1 MRKVIGVT
9 GGIASGKSNVI
20 SIIKRQGFKVIDCD
34 LINHNLQKINMPIYN
49 AIKEAFGSSYFLDN
63 GELDRKKLGELIFHN
78 ENEKLKLNSISHP
91 IIKEEVLK
99 EINKADGIVF
109 VDVPLLYE
117 SKFDSLCDKV
127 ICVYLNK
134 DTQIERLMER
144 DHIDYSYAKSK
155 IASQMDLDQKRD
167 LADYVIDSKGSFQ
180 ETERQVLKILEMIK
194 GE

>member
-9 GGIASGKSNVI
+9 GGISSGKSNVI

-63 GELDRKKLGELIFHN
+63 EELDRKKLGELIFHN

-99 EINKADGIVF
+99 EINQADGIIF

-134 DTQIERLMER
+134 ETQIKRLMER
-144 DHIDYSYAKSK
+144 DHIDYSYAKAK

-180 ETERQVLKILEMIK
+180 ETYDQVLKILEMIK

>member
-78 ENEKLKLNSISHP
+78 EKEKLKLNSISHP

-127 ICVYLNK
+127 ICVYLNRK
-134 DTQIERLMER
+134 AQIERLMER

-155 IASQMDLDQKRD
+155 IASQMDLGKKRD

>member
-127 ICVYLNK
+127 ICVYLNRK
-134 DTQIERLMER
+134 AQIERLMER

>member
-9 GGIASGKSNVI
+9 GGISSGKSNVI

-63 GELDRKKLGELIFHN
+63 IELDRKKLGELIFHN

-99 EINKADGIVF
+99 EINKADGIIF

-134 DTQIERLMER
+134 ETQIKRLMER
-144 DHIDYSYAKSK
+144 DHIDYSYAKAK
-155 IASQMDLDQKRD
+155 IASQMDLDKKRD

-180 ETERQVLKILEMIK
+180 ETYHQVLKILEMIK

>member
-78 ENEKLKLNSISHP
+78 EKEKLKLNSISHP

-127 ICVYLNK
+127 ICVYLNRE
-134 DTQIERLMER
+134 TQIERLMER

>member
-9 GGIASGKSNVI
+9 GGISSGKSNVI

-49 AIKEAFGSSYFLDN
+49 AIKEALGSSYFLDN
-63 GELDRKKLGELIFHN
+63 KELDRKKLGELIFHN

-99 EINKADGIVF
+99 EINKADGIIF

-134 DTQIERLMER
+134 ETQIKRLMER
-144 DHIDYSYAKSK
+144 DHIDYSYAKAK

-180 ETERQVLKILEMIK
+180 ETYHQVLKILEMIK

>member
-78 ENEKLKLNSISHP
+78 EKEKLKLNSISHP

-127 ICVYLNK
+127 ICVYLNRK
-134 DTQIERLMER
+134 MQIERLMER

>member
-9 GGIASGKSNVI
+9 GGISSGKSNVI

-63 GELDRKKLGELIFHN
+63 KELDRKKLGELIFHN

-99 EINKADGIVF
+99 EINQADGIVF

-134 DTQIERLMER
+134 ETQIKRLMER
-144 DHIDYSYAKSK
+144 DHIDYSYAKAK
-155 IASQMDLDQKRD
+155 IASQMDLDKKRD

-180 ETERQVLKILEMIK
+180 ETYRQVLKILEMIK

>member
-9 GGIASGKSNVI
+9 GGISSGKSNVI

-63 GELDRKKLGELIFHN
+63 KELDRKKLGELIFHN
-78 ENEKLKLNSISHP
+78 EDEKLKLNSISHP

-134 DTQIERLMER
+134 ETQIKRLMER
-144 DHIDYSYAKSK
+144 DHIDYSYAKAK

-180 ETERQVLKILEMIK
+180 ETYDQVLKILEMIK

>member
-78 ENEKLKLNSISHP
+78 EKEKLKLNSISHP

-127 ICVYLNK
+127 ICVYLNRK
-134 DTQIERLMER
+134 TQIERLMER

>member
-78 ENEKLKLNSISHP
+78 EKEKLKLNSISHP

-127 ICVYLNK
+127 ICVYLNRK
-134 DTQIERLMER
+134 TQIERLMER

-194 GE
+194 AE

>member
-9 GGIASGKSNVI
+9 GGISSGKSNVI

-63 GELDRKKLGELIFHN
+63 KELDRKKLGELIFHN

-99 EINKADGIVF
+99 EINQADGIVF

-134 DTQIERLMER
+134 ETQIKRLMER
-144 DHIDYSYAKSK
+144 DHIDYSYAKAK

-180 ETERQVLKILEMIK
+180 ETYDQVLKILEMIK

>member
-127 ICVYLNK
+127 ICVYLNRK
-134 DTQIERLMER
+134 TQIERLMER
-144 DHIDYSYAKSK
+144 DHIDYSYAKTK

>member
-127 ICVYLNK
+127 ICVYLNRK
-134 DTQIERLMER
+134 TQIERLMER

-155 IASQMDLDQKRD
+155 IASQMDLGKKRD

>member
-9 GGIASGKSNVI
+9 GGISSGKSNVI

-63 GELDRKKLGELIFHN
+63 KELDRKKLGELIFHN

-99 EINKADGIVF
+99 EINQADGIIF

-134 DTQIERLMER
+134 ETQIKRLMER
-144 DHIDYSYAKSK
+144 DHIDYSYAKAK

-180 ETERQVLKILEMIK
+180 ETYRQVLKILEMIK

>member
-78 ENEKLKLNSISHP
+78 EKEKLKLNSISHP

-127 ICVYLNK
+127 ICVYLNRK
-134 DTQIERLMER
+134 TQIERLMER
-144 DHIDYSYAKSK
+144 DHIDYSYAKTK

>member
-127 ICVYLNK
+127 ICVYLNRK
-134 DTQIERLMER
+134 TQIERLMER
-144 DHIDYSYAKSK
+144 DHIDYSYAKTK
-155 IASQMDLDQKRD
+155 IASQMDLGKKRD

>member
-9 GGIASGKSNVI
+9 GGISSGKSNVI

-63 GELDRKKLGELIFHN
+63 KELDRKKLGELIFHN

-99 EINKADGIVF
+99 EINKADGIIF

-134 DTQIERLMER
+134 ETQIKRLMER
-144 DHIDYSYAKSK
+144 DHIDYSYAKAK

-180 ETERQVLKILEMIK
+180 ETYHQVLN
-194 GE
+194 

>member
-1 MRKVIGVT
+1 
-9 GGIASGKSNVI
+9 
-20 SIIKRQGFKVIDCD
+20 
-34 LINHNLQKINMPIYN
+34 MPIYN

-78 ENEKLKLNSISHP
+78 EKEKLKLNSISHP

-99 EINKADGIVF
+99 EINKANGIVF

-127 ICVYLNK
+127 ICVYLSRK
-134 DTQIERLMER
+134 TQIERLMER

>member
-9 GGIASGKSNVI
+9 GGISSGKSNVI

-63 GELDRKKLGELIFHN
+63 KELDRKKLGELIFHN
-78 ENEKLKLNSISHP
+78 ENEKLRLNSISHP

-99 EINKADGIVF
+99 EINQADGIVF

-134 DTQIERLMER
+134 ETQIKRLMER
-144 DHIDYSYAKSK
+144 DHIDYSYAKAK

-180 ETERQVLKILEMIK
+180 ETYRQVLKILEMIK

>member
-9 GGIASGKSNVI
+9 GGISSGKSNVI

-63 GELDRKKLGELIFHN
+63 KELDRKKLGELIFHN

-99 EINKADGIVF
+99 EINKADGIIF

-134 DTQIERLMER
+134 ETQIKRLMER
-144 DHIDYSYAKSK
+144 DHIDYSYAKAK

-180 ETERQVLKILEMIK
+180 ETYDQVLKILEMIK

>member
-9 GGIASGKSNVI
+9 GGISSGKSNVI

-63 GELDRKKLGELIFHN
+63 KELDRKKLGELIFHN

-99 EINKADGIVF
+99 EINKADGIIF

-134 DTQIERLMER
+134 ETQIKRLMER
-144 DHIDYSYAKSK
+144 DHIDYSYAKAK

-180 ETERQVLKILEMIK
+180 ETYHQVLKILEMIK

>member
-127 ICVYLNK
+127 ICVYLNRE
-134 DTQIERLMER
+134 TQIERLMER
-144 DHIDYSYAKSK
+144 DHIDYSYAKTK
-155 IASQMDLDQKRD
+155 IASQMDLEQKRD

>member
-9 GGIASGKSNVI
+9 GGISSGKSNVI

-63 GELDRKKLGELIFHN
+63 KELDRKKLGELIFYN

-99 EINKADGIVF
+99 EINKADGIIF

-134 DTQIERLMER
+134 ETQIKRLMER
-144 DHIDYSYAKSK
+144 DHIDYSYAKAK

-180 ETERQVLKILEMIK
+180 ETYHQVLKILEMIK

>member
-78 ENEKLKLNSISHP
+78 EKEKLKLNSISHP

-117 SKFDSLCDKV
+117 SKFDTLCDKV
-127 ICVYLNK
+127 ICVYLNRE
-134 DTQIERLMER
+134 TQIERLMER

>member
-78 ENEKLKLNSISHP
+78 EKEKLKLNSISHP

-117 SKFDSLCDKV
+117 SKFDSFCDKV
-127 ICVYLNK
+127 ICVYLNRK
-134 DTQIERLMER
+134 TQIERLMER

>member
-99 EINKADGIVF
+99 EINMADGIVF

-134 DTQIERLMER
+134 DAQIERLMER

>member
-9 GGIASGKSNVI
+9 GGISSGKSNVI

-63 GELDRKKLGELIFHN
+63 KELDRKKLGELIFHN

-134 DTQIERLMER
+134 ETQIKRLMER
-144 DHIDYSYAKSK
+144 DHIDYSYAKAK

-167 LADYVIDSKGSFQ
+167 LADYVIDSKGSVQ
-180 ETERQVLKILEMIK
+180 ETYHQVLKILEMIK

>member
-1 MRKVIGVT
+1 MMEYISNLKNLVVDQVDEFITNVMYSEPNEYVT
-9 GGIASGKSNVI
+9 RHDELLYSYNNKDVGTDSSGSYLIPGTIDPKKKNSNTKFI
-20 SIIKRQGFKVIDCD
+20 HTTRRSAD
-34 LINHNLQKINMPIYN
+34 
-49 AIKEAFGSSYFLDN
+49 
-63 GELDRKKLGELIFHN
+63 
-78 ENEKLKLNSISHP
+78 
-91 IIKEEVLK
+91 
-99 EINKADGIVF
+99 NKADGIIF

-134 DTQIERLMER
+134 ETQIKRLMER
-144 DHIDYSYAKSK
+144 DHIDYSYAKAK

-180 ETERQVLKILEMIK
+180 ETYHQVLKILVMIK

>member
-117 SKFDSLCDKV
+117 SKFNSLCDKV
-127 ICVYLNK
+127 ICVYLNRK
-134 DTQIERLMER
+134 TQIERLMER

>member
-9 GGIASGKSNVI
+9 GGISSGKSNVI

-63 GELDRKKLGELIFHN
+63 KELDRKKLGELIFHN

-134 DTQIERLMER
+134 ETQIKRLMER
-144 DHIDYSYAKSK
+144 DHIDYSYAKAK

-180 ETERQVLKILEMIK
+180 ETYHQVLKILEMIK

>member
-78 ENEKLKLNSISHP
+78 EKEKLKLNSISHP

-127 ICVYLNK
+127 ICVYLNRK
-134 DTQIERLMER
+134 TQIERLMER

-155 IASQMDLDQKRD
+155 IASQMDLGKKRD

>member
-78 ENEKLKLNSISHP
+78 EKEKLKLNSISHP

-99 EINKADGIVF
+99 EINKAYGIVF

-127 ICVYLNK
+127 ICVYLNRK
-134 DTQIERLMER
+134 TQIERLMER

>member
-49 AIKEAFGSSYFLDN
+49 AIKEAFGNSYFLDN

-78 ENEKLKLNSISHP
+78 EKEKLKLNSISHP

-127 ICVYLNK
+127 ICVYLNRK
-134 DTQIERLMER
+134 TQIERLMER

>member
-49 AIKEAFGSSYFLDN
+49 AIKEAFGSSYLLDN

-127 ICVYLNK
+127 ICVYLNRK
-134 DTQIERLMER
+134 TQIERLMER

>member
-127 ICVYLNK
+127 ICVYLNRE
-134 DTQIERLMER
+134 TQIERLMER

>member
-127 ICVYLNK
+127 ICVYLNRE
-134 DTQIERLMER
+134 TQIERLMER
-144 DHIDYSYAKSK
+144 DHIDYSYAKTK

>member
-155 IASQMDLDQKRD
+155 IASQMDLGKKRD

>member
-49 AIKEAFGSSYFLDN
+49 AIKEAFGNSYFLDN

-78 ENEKLKLNSISHP
+78 EKEKLKLNSISHP

-127 ICVYLNK
+127 ICVYLNRK
-134 DTQIERLMER
+134 TQIERLMER

-155 IASQMDLDQKRD
+155 IASQMDLGKKRD